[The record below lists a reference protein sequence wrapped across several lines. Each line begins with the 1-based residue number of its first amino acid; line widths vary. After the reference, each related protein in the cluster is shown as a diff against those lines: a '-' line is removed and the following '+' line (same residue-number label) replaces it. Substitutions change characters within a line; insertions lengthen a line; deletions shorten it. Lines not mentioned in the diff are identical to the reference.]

1 MDRYS
6 NTEALCRGRPG
17 GGQNDITTPNIE
29 SIRISVEITIE
40 MVSDIRFVNWIGI
53 LSLVFGILALSLITC
68 YRRILDGDY
77 RQARSYQVRSPKL
90 NPRAMTRVQLLHVL
104 RTVILAAALF
114 EKADMVQNWVKSNP
128 RLKTSLDQAQQAIL
142 SGHTPD
148 QVVSEFSTYL
158 IQTLSQIRPLPYYAE
173 LLAHLNVSLDK
184 YRLNSQKDLEM
195 FEKA

>member
-1 MDRYS
+1 
-6 NTEALCRGRPG
+6 
-17 GGQNDITTPNIE
+17 
-29 SIRISVEITIE
+29 
-40 MVSDIRFVNWIGI
+40 
-53 LSLVFGILALSLITC
+53 
-68 YRRILDGDY
+68 
-77 RQARSYQVRSPKL
+77 
-90 NPRAMTRVQLLHVL
+90 MTRVQLLHVL

-173 LLAHLNVSLDK
+173 LLAHLNVSK
-184 YRLNSQKDLEM
+184 ESYSLNSQKDLEM